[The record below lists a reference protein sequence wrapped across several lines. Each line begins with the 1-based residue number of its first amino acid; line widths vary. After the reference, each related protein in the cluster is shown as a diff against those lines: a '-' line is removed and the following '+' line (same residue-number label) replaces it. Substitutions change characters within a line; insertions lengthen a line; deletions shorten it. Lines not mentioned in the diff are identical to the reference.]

1 MKPIIGLVAVSLLF
15 SQATLAN
22 QFYRF
27 QVDGKT
33 VLEDHLP
40 AEHSKLGYEVLNAR
54 GMVIE
59 VVAPAPTEEEL
70 AAKAKQEAIQQAR
83 EQAVADQKKEDMTL
97 LRLYS
102 QPEDVERARQRKIL
116 ELDSYIQLQRRNIS
130 DLSQKLEVEHNRAA
144 NIERNGNEVPANI
157 RTNIIQLQNGI
168 KDSERNIRQR
178 QAAMD
183 ELTQEMAQQYERVRI
198 LQVYQPGVLP
208 EDVDLEHV
216 DRTLNQ

>member
-1 MKPIIGLVAVSLLF
+1 
-15 SQATLAN
+15 
-22 QFYRF
+22 
-27 QVDGKT
+27 
-33 VLEDHLP
+33 
-40 AEHSKLGYEVLNAR
+40 
-54 GMVIE
+54 
-59 VVAPAPTEEEL
+59 
-70 AAKAKQEAIQQAR
+70 
-83 EQAVADQKKEDMTL
+83 
-97 LRLYS
+97 
-102 QPEDVERARQRKIL
+102 
-116 ELDSYIQLQRRNIS
+116 
-130 DLSQKLEVEHNRAA
+130 
-144 NIERNGNEVPANI
+144 IERNGNEVPANI